1 MGDVFHHTHSPHTSY
16 PAHAR
21 ITHVILDGCATSLMC
36 VCDEYDKSTYVM
48 HRIILL
54 CV

>member
-1 MGDVFHHTHSPHTSY
+1 MGHDFHHTHSPHISY

-21 ITHVILDGCATSLMC
+21 ITHIISDGCATSLMC
-36 VCDEYDKSTYVM
+36 VDEYDKSMYVM
-48 HRIILL
+48 HRIIWL